1 MIGVLEKISL
11 KWNDI
16 VKYVKILTQ
25 TNELVR
31 IENKNLQI

>member
-31 IENKNLQI
+31 IENKNHQI